1 MRLFSKSVSFLHKFD
16 GLSIDLFSSLVLF
29 DGLADFGGQRYFRFS
44 GSLGCSLDGL
54 GRLDSKILLLFG
66 DTLFDI
72 DLLLRLCTEL
82 RLGGHWLHSM
92 TILGFKVVYVG
103 FMFLTLA
110 EASRLLMVASNFI

>member
-82 RLGGHWLHSM
+82 RLGGHWLHSLDD
-92 TILGFKVVYVG
+92 IGLQGGIRGLHV
-103 FMFLTLA
+103 LNL
-110 EASRLLMVASNFI
+110 SRGVTFAYGSI